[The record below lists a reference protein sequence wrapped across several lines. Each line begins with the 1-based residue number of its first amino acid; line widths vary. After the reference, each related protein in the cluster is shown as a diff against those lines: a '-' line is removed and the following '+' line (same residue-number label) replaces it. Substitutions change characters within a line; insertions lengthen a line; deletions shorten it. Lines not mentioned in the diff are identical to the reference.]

1 MENHTIL
8 KLIGFNQN
16 DFGKVE
22 FVNDKETILV
32 YAYLNKI
39 KNSFT
44 HCKENHIEV
53 HGIGRK

>member
-39 KNSFT
+39 KNSCT